1 MADGGSFAH
10 MTAFTPDQ
18 DSQRAFRDALG
29 AFAPSDPPLPPLV
42 LRRKTQSE
50 SALDPPTQRCGRILS
65 GKEISLPTWLR

>member
-29 AFAPSDPPLPPLV
+29 AFATGVTVVTCASERGPLGITANSFAVVAGQVVAPF
-42 LRRKTQSE
+42 
-50 SALDPPTQRCGRILS
+50 
-65 GKEISLPTWLR
+65 